1 MDEAVTENFG
11 SVTPCVL
18 GVLLH
23 ILMCAITG
31 IVCGQVTITSSKY
44 ELKLYDDD
52 DTVTGHTYEAILAK
66 MDESLLSKPFKL
78 IRDKVNDVQRYV
90 AEWLQFQS
98 LWDLN
103 AETIF
108 SQLGDALDKWCALL
122 AAIKESR
129 STFDTAE
136 TKRDFGVCLVIYS
149 GVQGK
154 VTAKYDTWQRE
165 ILAKYGMKIGQRMR
179 NFYHEVAKARH
190 GLETQTLNGS
200 STAQAVGFITF
211 VQDLKRRTEAWSEDV
226 TILVQGQRT
235 LEAQRY
241 PFQEDWL
248 HVDRITGEWQ
258 LFNDILKR
266 KNGTIQ
272 DQLSALQL
280 KVSAEVR
287 AIEERTDLLQ
297 RDWDSTKPIQGNIKP
312 EIAIETIEVFAV
324 RLTKVEE
331 DQVLL
336 GQAQD
341 ALNLTR
347 RREHRLAPISE
358 EVKDLKAVWTA
369 LLGVS
374 IRLNEL
380 REMLWTAV
388 NPRRLRQSL
397 DDTLASM
404 REMPS
409 RMRQY
414 AAYEYFAEAI
424 KNLLKNNSIISD
436 LKSDALRDRHWR
448 ALFQVLRIASAYRS
462 NSMTLGQVW
471 DLNITRNEKEIK
483 GIILQ
488 AQGEMALEEYVRQVR
503 DTWAGYTL
511 DLINYRNKC
520 RLIRGWDDL
529 FTTCR
534 DQLTSLGSMR
544 ASPYYR
550 VFEEEASVLEDKLNR
565 VHSLF
570 DIWVDVQRQWVYL
583 EGVFAGNA
591 DIKHLLPVE
600 ASRFNNINSEFLG
613 TMAKVSKSPVVFDV
627 LAISGIYKTFE
638 RLADALQKIQKAL
651 GEYLERE
658 RSSFP
663 RFFFLG
669 DEDLLEIIGNNRNI
683 NRVAK
688 HLGKMFAGIHSLETN
703 DKDDGIDCILSKDGE
718 RIPLVAPISIND
730 NYKVNDWLGLLER
743 EMRGTLRQI
752 LRQSLDQLQKLYVLD
767 QPIEKDAL
775 LAWIQQFPDQLV
787 VLAIQVV
794 WTSHVEQQL
803 SHKQSVEKLL
813 EFNLSLLD
821 VLADVVLGD
830 LDLLERHKSEHL
842 IVELAHQRDV
852 LRSLIHGEVTT
863 ADAFEWQVQMRFYHR
878 PTEDAPDKAVVV
890 KMADA
895 ELAYGF
901 EYLGVTERLVQTP
914 LTDKCYLTLTQALH
928 SQCGGSPFG
937 PAGTGE
943 FRRCCVGGSPRL
955 IYRRAR

>member
-1 MDEAVTENFG
+1 M
-11 SVTPCVL
+11 
-18 GVLLH
+18 LH
-23 ILMCAITG
+23 ILICGITG
-31 IVCGQVTITSSKY
+31 IVCGQATITSSKY

-52 DTVTGHTYEAILAK
+52 DTVSTGTYEPILAK
-66 MDESLLSKPFKL
+66 MDEALLSKPFKL
-78 IRDKVNDVQRYV
+78 IRDKVNDIQKYV
-90 AEWLQFQS
+90 GEWLQFQS

-136 TKRDFGVCLVIYS
+136 TTRDFGVCLVIYS

-165 ILAKYGMKIGQRMR
+165 ILAKYAAKIGQRMR
-179 NFYHEVAKARH
+179 EFYAGVIKARH

-211 VQDLKRRTEAWSEDV
+211 VQDLKRRTEAWSGDIA
-226 TILVQGQRT
+226 TFLQGQKT

-241 PFQEDWL
+241 PFPEDWL
-248 HVDRITGEWQ
+248 QLERINGEWQ

-266 KNGTIQ
+266 KNETIQ
-272 DQLSALQL
+272 DQFSALQL
-280 KVSAEVR
+280 KVSAEVK
-287 AIEERTDLLQ
+287 AIDERTDLLQ
-297 RDWDSTKPIQGNIKP
+297 REWDLTKPIQGDVKP
-312 EIAIETIEVFAV
+312 EIAIETIEAFTV
-324 RLTKVEE
+324 RLAKVEE

-336 GQAQD
+336 SQAQD

-347 RREHRLAPISE
+347 RRENRLAPIGE
-358 EVKDLKAVWTA
+358 EVKDLRAVWTA
-369 LLGVS
+369 LLGFS

-388 NPRRLRQSL
+388 NPRKLRQSL
-397 DDTLASM
+397 DSTLASM

-414 AAYEYFAEAI
+414 AAYEHFAEAI
-424 KNLLKNNSIISD
+424 KTLLKNNIVISD

-448 ALFQVLRIASAYRS
+448 SLFQVLRIASAYRS

-471 DLNITRNEKEIK
+471 DLNITKNEKEIK
-483 GIILQ
+483 GIIIQ
-488 AQGEMALEEYVRQVR
+488 AQGEMALEEYIRQVR
-503 DTWAGYTL
+503 DTWASYTL

-520 RLIRGWDDL
+520 RLIRGWDAL

-550 VFEEEASVLEDKLNR
+550 VFEEEASALEDKLNR
-565 VHSLF
+565 VNSLF

-583 EGVFAGNA
+583 EGVFSGNA

-600 ASRFNNINSEFLG
+600 ASRFSNINSEFLG
-613 TMAKVSKSPVVFDV
+613 TMTKVSNSPVVFDV
-627 LAISGIYKTFE
+627 LAINGIHKTFE

-658 RSSFP
+658 RASFP

-669 DEDLLEIIGNNRNI
+669 DEDLLEMIGNNKNI
-683 NRVAK
+683 HRVAK

-703 DKDDGIDCILSKDGE
+703 DGEDGINCLLSKEGE
-718 RIPLVAPISIND
+718 RIPLITPISIND
-730 NYKVNDWLGLLER
+730 NHKVNDWLGLLEK
-743 EMRGTLRQI
+743 EMRGSLRQI
-752 LRQSLDQLQKLYVLD
+752 LRRGLDQLQRLYIVD
-767 QPIEKDAL
+767 QPIEKDAF
-775 LAWIQQFPDQLV
+775 LAWIQQFPDQLI
-787 VLAIQVV
+787 VLAIQVL
-794 WTSHVEQQL
+794 WTSHVEEQL
-803 SHKQSVEKLL
+803 NDRQSVERLL
-813 EFNLSLLD
+813 ELNLSILD

-830 LDLLERHKSEHL
+830 LESLERHKSEHL
-842 IVELAHQRDV
+842 IIELAHQRDV
-852 LRSLIHGEVTT
+852 LRRLIKCGVTT
-863 ADAFEWQVQMRFYHR
+863 ADAFEWQKQMRFYHHAS
-878 PTEDAPDKAVVV
+878 EDAPDKAVVV

-901 EYLGVTERLVQTP
+901 EYLGVPERLVQTP
-914 LTDKCYLTLTQALH
+914 LIDKCYLTLTQALH

-943 FRRCCVGGSPRL
+943 SNNAFV
-955 IYRRAR
+955 RAQG